1 MESHLQA
8 LISYFSAHPQI
19 ALGAVFA
26 AALLEALAVVG
37 TVIPGSSIVFAGG
50 VLIGLGALNSWWTAA
65 IAVAGAIMGDGI
77 SYWLGHH
84 FQEKIRTLWPMKK
97 YPGLFVRG
105 QLYFEKNG
113 GKSVFFGR
121 FLGPVRAIV
130 PVVAGMAGMPATQ
143 FYVMNVLSALA
154 WSAAHI
160 LPGMLFGASL
170 QLAGAVSSRLVV
182 VVLIVAVFLWAT
194 SKLLQFMYQQGWPRL
209 KLLRNH
215 AVEHAR
221 RSPGPFAH
229 IVLSLLDPAKAESP
243 ALLTAAVLL
252 VGSTWLSL
260 GIVEDV
266 ISNDPLI
273 QLDQT
278 VYAALQGLR
287 TPWGD
292 DFMVAVTQ
300 MGGAV
305 GTIFLISGV
314 SLLFVIERRWRTLAY
329 WLAAAG
335 VAEIFVSA
343 LKYALGR
350 ARPHNIYTGIEQY
363 SFPSGH
369 TTLSIVVYGFLA
381 FLLSRGKSDRGKVAI
396 TLLAA
401 VAITL
406 IAFSRLYLGVH
417 WFSDVLGSMSL
428 GLAWVALLSIAYT
441 HHVPHER
448 VRTWPLLLVVMSML
462 GLAGGFYA
470 GDRHRAGV
478 EQYAYRPTSVATPL
492 DDWTGTGWRKVPSA
506 RLELG
511 GEFEEPFSLQWAATA
526 EQIAGTLSASGWTI
540 PEPWTSKTSLLWLLP
555 TTQIQQLPVLPKL
568 DHGEAQRIT
577 FIKAINS
584 SERLVIRFWPLRKEV
599 KPDLGLPFR
608 PLWIGMTTVERLHQP
623 SGMITL
629 AKTETDFNTPS
640 RTLAQD
646 LKNQGLS
653 VQRREHRDMTV
664 WLVW

>member
-1 MESHLQA
+1 M
-8 LISYFSAHPQI
+8 I
-19 ALGAVFA
+19 
-26 AALLEALAVVG
+26 G
-37 TVIPGSSIVFAGG
+37 TVIPGSSIVFVGG
-50 VLIGLGALNSWWTAA
+50 VLIGLGALNPWWTAV

-97 YPGLFVRG
+97 YPGLFERG
-105 QLYFEKNG
+105 QLYFETNG
-113 GKSVFFGR
+113 GKSVFLGR

-154 WSAAHI
+154 WSAAHL

-170 QLAGAVSSRLVV
+170 QLAGAVSSRLVIVVLV
-182 VVLIVAVFLWAT
+182 VVVFLWAT
-194 SKLLQFMYQQGWPRL
+194 SKLLQFMYRQGWPRL

-221 RSPGPFAH
+221 RKSGPFAH

-252 VGSTWLSL
+252 LGCTWLFL
-260 GIVEDV
+260 GVVEDV
-266 ISNDPLI
+266 TSNDPLV

-278 VYAALQGLR
+278 VYALLQGLR

-305 GTIFLISGV
+305 GTLFLIGGV
-314 SLLFVIERRWRTLAY
+314 SLLFAIERRWHTLAY

-335 VAEIFVSA
+335 VAEIFVWA

-381 FLLSRGKSDRGKVAI
+381 FLLSRGKSDREKIAI
-396 TLLAA
+396 ALLAA

-448 VRTWPLLLVVMSML
+448 VRSWPLLLVVMSML

-470 GDRHRAGV
+470 GNRHRAGV

-506 RLELG
+506 RMELG
-511 GEFEEPFSLQWAATA
+511 GEREEPFSLQWAGTA
-526 EQIAGTLSASGWTI
+526 GQIADTLLASGWQRSET
-540 PEPWTSKTSLLWLLP
+540 WTLKSALLWLLP
-555 TTQIQQLPVLPKL
+555 TTQVQELPVLPKL
-568 DHGEAQRIT
+568 DHGKAQKIT

-584 SERLVIRFWPLRKEV
+584 SERLVVRLWPLRKEV
-599 KPDLGLPFR
+599 KPDLGSPFR
-608 PLWIGMTTVERLHQP
+608 PLWIGMVTVERLHQP
-623 SGMITL
+623 SGVITL
-629 AKTETDFNTPS
+629 AKTEKDFHTPS
-640 RTLAQD
+640 RALAQD
-646 LKNQGLS
+646 LQSQRLS
-653 VQRREHRDMTV
+653 VEGRANRDMTV
-664 WLVW
+664 WLVWRQP